1 MGLRSA
7 IVSQFEHP
15 RGFLGRIV
23 GWILAGRGSNLVRN
37 RWTVD
42 RLDPTGG
49 ERVLEVGCGPGIALG
64 LVLSRASVTAV
75 GVDHSDLMIANARR
89 RNAKAVR
96 AGRLTLI
103 AGTIDDVP
111 AGQGPFDKAF
121 SINVIQFV
129 DQEAFV
135 ARMHSLLKPGGTLA
149 TTYQP
154 RHAKATRADALKLAE
169 TLTQILARG
178 GFENI
183 RTEELDLKPVP
194 AVCVVAQRRTAYPR

>member
-1 MGLRSA
+1 MSLRSA

-15 RGFLGRIV
+15 RGLVGRIV
-23 GWILAGRGSNLVRN
+23 AWILAGRGSNLVRN

-42 RLDPTGG
+42 RLDPASG
-49 ERVLEVGCGPGIALG
+49 ERVLEIGCGPGIALG

-75 GVDHSDLMIANARR
+75 GVDHSKLMIANASR
-89 RNAKAVR
+89 RNAKALR
-96 AGRLTLI
+96 TGRLRLI
-103 AGTIDDVP
+103 VGTIDDIPVD
-111 AGQGPFDKAF
+111 QGPFDKAF

-129 DQEAFV
+129 DQETFA

-154 RHAKATRADALKLAE
+154 RHAKATRADAFKMAE
-169 TLTQILARG
+169 TLTRILTQA

-183 RTEELDLKPVP
+183 RTEEHDLKPVP
-194 AVCVVAQRRTAYPR
+194 AVCVVAQRRAASGR

>member
-1 MGLRSA
+1 MNLRDA
-7 IVSQFEHP
+7 IVSQFKHP
-15 RGFLGRIV
+15 RGLLGRIV

-42 RLDPTGG
+42 RLDPASGD
-49 ERVLEVGCGPGIALG
+49 RVLEIGCGPGVALG

-75 GVDHSDLMIANARR
+75 GIDHSELMIANARR

-96 AGRLTLI
+96 AGRLKLI
-103 AGTIDDVP
+103 VGTIDDIP
-111 AGQGPFDKAF
+111 TDQAPFDKAF

-129 DQEAFV
+129 DQGTFA

-154 RHAKATRADALKLAE
+154 RHANATRADALKMAE
-169 TLTQILARG
+169 TLTRILTQA

-183 RTEELDLKPVP
+183 QIEELDLKPAP
-194 AVCVVAQRRTAYPR
+194 AVSVIGQKRLA